1 MHMRAKR
8 LFILILAMLVLGT
21 VTVFAADTYSWYRAK
36 TVKVVVNDQELESPG
51 LLFSDNNARLANT
64 TVLPVREL
72 AGTLQAL
79 VNWDGK
85 TQTVTIHKPNVHITL
100 LEQKDGALT
109 FFGQV
114 THKLKPKF
122 HIFTQFDNIT
132 TNIHSF
138 KVSIID
144 PNGRVVHEFEE
155 TLKEQK
161 DSIWHGSEM
170 IELEFKHLGA
180 YTVQVFMKA
189 AEKDEYS
196 LVSEKVIQSIQSK

>member
-1 MHMRAKR
+1 MHMTSKR
-8 LFILILAMLVLGT
+8 LFILIVAFIVLGSA
-21 VTVFAADTYSWYRAK
+21 TVFASDTYSWYRAK
-36 TVKVVVNDQELESPG
+36 TVKVVVNDQALESPG
-51 LLFSDNNARLANT
+51 LLISGKNTRLENT

-79 VNWDGK
+79 VNWDDK

-138 KVSIID
+138 QVKIVD
-144 PNGRVVHEFEE
+144 PNDRVVHEFEE
-155 TLKEQK
+155 TLKEQR
-161 DSIWHGSEM
+161 DSIWHGSEL

-189 AEKDEYS
+189 AEKDDFA
-196 LVSEKVIQSIQSK
+196 LVSEKVIQSIPSK